1 MKIRLSKPLEV
12 EPASGATP
20 AKTVE
25 ELVLNFDQL
34 TGLDVLSAE
43 RMAIIESAMPVLNMR
58 TSGAFMLQMAARASG
73 IDSVKLSQLPA
84 LDFIAMIERVQGFLS
99 SGD

>member
-1 MKIRLSKPLEV
+1 MLIKLSRPLEV

-20 AKTVE
+20 AKTVD
-25 ELVLNFDQL
+25 ELTLTFDTL

-73 IDSVKLSQLPA
+73 IDSAKLNQLPA